1 MNKEFEKQINEA
13 NLDFTK
19 KMIEKEKYIA
29 EIKLNLEKMNEVK
42 EHKEDAVKQ
51 KENMELQ
58 LQHLIKENEKLTKQI
73 TKLSN
78 DINNFKKKIKEAEQS
93 QSSIIKKVKI

>member
-42 EHKEDAVKQ
+42 EHKYAVKQ
-51 KENMELQ
+51 KESMELQ

-73 TKLSN
+73 TQLNN

-93 QSSIIKKVKI
+93 QSSIIIKVKI